1 MRRLKRLMHL
11 PNREKRLLFEAA
23 LTILIIRIMLKYLTL
38 ASVHRAVV
46 VVSAVWRSRRA
57 CAPCR
62 IARAIEKTACLIARS
77 NCLIQALAG
86 QALLARYGY
95 KAYLTVGVARN
106 EGVKL
111 EAHAWVTSKDQILIG
126 GSDISHYTAILTLG
140 CLR

>member
-1 MRRLKRLMHL
+1 MRRLKRLLHL

-38 ASVHRAVV
+38 ANVHRAVV
-46 VVSAVWRSRRA
+46 VVSAAWRSSRA

-62 IARAIEKTACLIARS
+62 IARAIEKAARLIARS

-95 KAYLTVGVARN
+95 KASLTVGVGRD
-106 EGVKL
+106 EDL
-111 EAHAWVTSKDQILIG
+111 SFEAHAWVTSQDQILIG
-126 GSDISHYTAILTLG
+126 GCDTSHYTAILTLA
-140 CLR
+140 CLS